1 MKRAILSVILLFFT
15 LISIKTY
22 SKTYNVSDFGAVND
36 GITLNTQYIQKAIDQ
51 CSNDGGGTVLFSG
64 GGKYLTGTIYLKD
77 NVTVYI
83 ENGTTLLGSRKYS
96 DYATDTYKNMY
107 KNESHMD
114 RCLIFAR
121 DASSIAIRGNGT
133 IDGNGHRSDTV
144 FFKERPMLIRFM
156 NCKNIHLTDI
166 TIINPASWTSAWLYC
181 DDITVTGVKFYSRV
195 NGNGD
200 ALNFDGCT
208 RIRVSNCSFDNSD
221 DCICLQASRT
231 DKPCQDIVISNCI
244 FTSRFAGIRIG
255 LLSRGN
261 FSSVTVT
268 NCIFRNTNDSGLKIQ
283 MNEGGEMKNMVF
295 SNLVMENVPRPIFM
309 TFCQQRACVDAPL
322 ELAPMNAMHHF
333 MFQNIIIDNSE
344 LDKNSAIFITGL
356 PDKSIEEILIKD
368 IQFVISG
375 GGTKEDANKSVK
387 EYTPDVL
394 KGWWPEFHLV
404 GTLPAYGIFARHVNG
419 LTIENVNIK
428 TLIPDNRVAIKY
440 VNVKDLSQLNVY
452 TNGKKISNKRKRIK
466 M

>member
-1 MKRAILSVILLFFT
+1 MKPMVSFIILFFT
-15 LISIKTY
+15 LISIVTY

-36 GITLNTQYIQKAIDQ
+36 GITLNTKYIQKAIDQ

-96 DYATDTYKNMY
+96 DYATDTHKNMY

-133 IDGNGHRSDTV
+133 IDGNGHRSDSV
-144 FFKERPMLIRFM
+144 FFKERPMLIRFL
-156 NCKNIHLTDI
+156 NCKNIHLTDVN
-166 TIINPASWTSAWLYC
+166 IINPASWTSAWLYC

-208 RIRVSNCSFDNSD
+208 KVRVSNCSFDNSD
-221 DCICLQASRT
+221 DCVCLQASRT

-244 FTSRFAGIRIG
+244 FSTRWGGIRIG
-255 LLSRGN
+255 LLSRGD
-261 FSSVTVT
+261 FSSVTIT
-268 NCIFRNTNDSGLKIQ
+268 NCTFRNCNDAGLKIQ

-295 SNLVMENVPRPIFM
+295 SNLVMENVPRPVFM
-309 TFCQQRACVDAPL
+309 TFCQQRACVDAPM
-322 ELAPMNAMHHF
+322 ELAPMKAMHHF
-333 MFQNIIIDNSE
+333 IFQNMIIDNSK
-344 LDKNSAIFITGL
+344 LDKNSAFFLTGL
-356 PDKSIEEILIKD
+356 PDNKIEDILISN
-368 IQFVISG
+368 VYLVVSG
-375 GGTKEDANKSVK
+375 GGTKEDSEMTVK
-387 EYTPDVL
+387 EYL
-394 KGWWPEFHLV
+394 PEILGDRLPGFSLV
-404 GTLPAYGIFARHVNG
+404 GTIPAYGIYARNIDG
-419 LTIENVNIK
+419 LTIDNFSVKTIKPDARPAVKFDNVKN
-428 TLIPDNRVAIKY
+428 L
-440 VNVKDLSQLNVY
+440 NVKDVFAD
-452 TNGKKISNKRKRIK
+452 GKRLH
-466 M
+466 